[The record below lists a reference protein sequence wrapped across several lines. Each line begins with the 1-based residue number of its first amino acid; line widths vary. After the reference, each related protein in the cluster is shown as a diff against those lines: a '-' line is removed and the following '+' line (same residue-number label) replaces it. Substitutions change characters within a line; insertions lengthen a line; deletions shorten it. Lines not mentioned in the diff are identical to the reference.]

1 MNNELL
7 AELIKKLCQ
16 LKESKKTLTEALK
29 ETNTLIAQQETAI
42 VDTMLDIAEAAGLED
57 PSAFTVDVEG
67 RRYGVKMK
75 SYYSIRAERREEAFR
90 QLRALGL
97 GDLIVEKVDNRTL
110 TKVLGELSD
119 ADGTLPPEYQRLPLS
134 AYQKATITD
143 RKVSQ

>member
-1 MNNELL
+1 MDKQTL
-7 AELIKKLCQ
+7 AEQID
-16 LKESKKTLTEALK
+16 TLRTLK
-29 ETNTLIAQQETAI
+29 ETKKSLAEAIRENNALIEQQETAI
-42 VDTMLDIAEAAGLED
+42 VASMLDMAESAGLDD
-57 PSAFTVDVEG
+57 PSAFTVDMEG
-67 RRYGVKMK
+67 RRYGIKLK
-75 SYYSIRAERREEAFR
+75 TYYSIRAERREEAFR

-97 GDLIVEKVDNRTL
+97 GDLIVEKVDDRTL